1 MSLFGILGTLFVGL
15 IVGALA
21 KWLSPGK
28 DPSGWIITILLGVAG
43 SFVAKFLGQFVFGW
57 YRDDSAPGWIMS
69 ILGAVLL
76 LWIYRV
82 IQRNRTA

>member
-1 MSLFGILGTLFVGL
+1 MLSLIWTGIIGV
-15 IVGALA
+15 IVGAIA

-28 DPSGWIITILLGVAG
+28 DPGGFWITMLIGVAG
-43 SFVAKFLGQFVFGW
+43 AFLARFIGSSVFGW
-57 YRDDSAPGWIMS
+57 YRDGTAPGWIMS

-82 IQRNRTA
+82 IQSKRG